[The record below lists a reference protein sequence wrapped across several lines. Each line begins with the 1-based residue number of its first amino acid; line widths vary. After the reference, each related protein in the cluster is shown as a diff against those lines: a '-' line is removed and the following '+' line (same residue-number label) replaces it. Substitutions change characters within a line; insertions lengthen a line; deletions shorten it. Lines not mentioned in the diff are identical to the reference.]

1 MYLTRCSLKIL
12 IWRLTTAMQIGK
24 GNIFS
29 IASVFILYLIVPS
42 AATALI
48 GMSKLQLVTLRDN
61 QEKGQGRLCPGL
73 NNLWL
78 LWKKFKNQET

>member
-1 MYLTRCSLKIL
+1 
-12 IWRLTTAMQIGK
+12 MQIGK

-29 IASVFILYLIVPS
+29 IASVFIPYSPS

-78 LWKKFKNQET
+78 L